1 MIKISRVLQRILFYL
16 LKLLIIPL
24 QFIHPR
30 LYMSAYIPYLKL
42 FGMHIDGKP
51 RYIART
57 VKFDDFNR
65 VYLSERDVISGEVK
79 FLTHD
84 YSLTTALIA
93 IGEDVK
99 LDVAKVK
106 DIHIGKN
113 CFIGARS
120 FVLPGT
126 TLGDNCIVG
135 AGSVVRGKYP
145 SNSLI
150 IGNPGNVVGKVDE
163 LAEKWRKLPEAQMR
177 KDKF

>member
-1 MIKISRVLQRILFYL
+1 MIKISRILQRILFYL
-16 LKLLIIPL
+16 LKSLIIPL

-30 LYMSAYIPYLKL
+30 LYMRAYIPYLKF

-65 VYLSERDVISGEVK
+65 VYLSERDVISGEVR

-93 IGEDVK
+93 AGEDIK
-99 LDVAKVK
+99 LDIAKVK

-135 AGSVVRGKYP
+135 AGSVIRGGYP

-150 IGNPGNVVGKVDE
+150 IGNPGQIVGKVDE
-163 LAEKWRKLPEAQMR
+163 LAEKWRKLPEDQMR

>member
-1 MIKISRVLQRILFYL
+1 MR
-16 LKLLIIPL
+16 
-24 QFIHPR
+24 
-30 LYMSAYIPYLKL
+30 AYVPYLKF

-65 VYLSERDVISGEVK
+65 VYLSERDVISGEVR

-93 IGEDVK
+93 VGEDIK

-106 DIHIGKN
+106 DIHVGKN

-135 AGSVVRGKYP
+135 AGSVIRGGI
-145 SNSLI
+145 L
-150 IGNPGNVVGKVDE
+150 
-163 LAEKWRKLPEAQMR
+163 LTH
-177 KDKF
+177 